1 VGTFLVPTLEHGG
14 HKTVP
19 TLPRSTDVNERTST
33 LRSKITKL
41 REVFVAQFPERLSEA
56 RRCLGALQANPCD
69 HDAAIELHRILHSIK
84 GTGNSF
90 GFKPV
95 AAAAGEGEHL
105 VAQLVESKTASATVL
120 RELNDILAAVE
131 RASLSM
137 QSADVSHIQTGLS
150 PAYEIKP
157 AIAALPEAGN
167 EKLVYICDDDVM
179 QAKLLMDQL
188 LCFGYHPRIFGNTAD
203 LLQAVEH
210 QIPAAAIMDIM
221 FPEGASAGTNVLS
234 VLRDKGMQFPA
245 IFISGRNDF
254 DARLNAIQAGGVAY
268 FAKPIKPMD
277 MVASLDLLTRKI
289 EPEPFKVLV
298 IDDEQGIAEYHQLI
312 LESAGMIVQTIQE
325 PAEVLER
332 VSNFRP
338 DLVLMDMY
346 MPKCTG
352 REVAK
357 LIRQIPDFVSL
368 PIIYLSSETDREKQ
382 FSAMRVGADGF
393 LTKPIQTEELITS
406 VELRAER
413 MRTLRSLMARDSLT
427 GLFNHT
433 TTTQLLESA
442 IVAARR
448 ENAPL
453 SFAMIDLDRFKSIND
468 TYGHPVGDQ
477 VILAL
482 ARVLRQRLRNSDLV
496 GRYGGEEFAVIL
508 PGIAQDGAKQIMD
521 QLRADFSHVLFHAG
535 EINFSSTFSC
545 GIAGYPDFDDMET
558 MREAADKALYQ
569 AKHQGRNTVVT
580 HAK

>member
-1 VGTFLVPTLEHGG
+1 M
-14 HKTVP
+14 
-19 TLPRSTDVNERTST
+19 NERTST
-33 LRSKITKL
+33 LRNKIAKL
-41 REVFVAQFPERLSEA
+41 REVFIIQFPERVSEA
-56 RRCLGALQANPCD
+56 RRCLNTLQTNPED
-69 HDAAIELHRILHSIK
+69 QDAATELHRILHNIK

-90 GFKPV
+90 GFRQV
-95 AAAAGEGEHL
+95 AEAAGAGEHL
-105 VAQLVESKTASATVL
+105 AAQLVETKTAAPTILLALSGK
-120 RELNDILAAVE
+120 LAAVE
-131 RASLSM
+131 QASLSM
-137 QSADVSHIQTGLS
+137 QSADVSHVQTGLS

-157 AIAALPEAGN
+157 SIAETPEADD

-179 QAKLLMDQL
+179 QAKLLRDQL
-188 LCFGYHPRIFGNTAD
+188 LCFGYRPQIFNNTAD
-203 LLQAVEH
+203 LMQAVER
-210 QIPAAAIMDIM
+210 QQPAVAIMDIM
-221 FPEGASAGTNVLS
+221 FPEGASEGTNVLAA
-234 VLRDKGMQFPA
+234 LRTKGLQFPA
-245 IFISGRNDF
+245 IFISARNDF
-254 DARLNAIQAGGVAY
+254 DARLNAIQTGGEAY

-277 MVASLDLLTRKI
+277 MVLELDLMTRKI

-298 IDDEQGIAEYHQLI
+298 VDDEQGIAEYHKLI

-325 PAEVLER
+325 PAEVLEK

-352 REVAK
+352 RDVAK

-368 PIIYLSSETDREKQ
+368 PIIFLSSETDRQKQ
-382 FSAMRVGADGF
+382 ISAMSVGADGF
-393 LTKPIQTEELITS
+393 LTKPIHADELINS
-406 VELRAER
+406 VALRAER

-433 TTTQLLESA
+433 TTTQLLENAISA
-442 IVAARR
+442 AQR
-448 ENAPL
+448 EHAPL
-453 SFAMIDLDRFKSIND
+453 SFAMIDLDRFKSVND

-508 PGIAQDGAKQIMD
+508 PGIAQEGTKQIMD

-535 EINFSSTFSC
+535 DISFSCTFSC
-545 GIAGYPDFDDMET
+545 GIASVPDFGDVET
-558 MREAADKALYQ
+558 LREAADKALYQ